1 MAFPRQFR
9 TFTVLTVGAI
19 LGFLAASGGLRIAER
34 ADAARPVSDIVAD
47 PSAKVQAVA
56 LPCCDAKLDRTS
68 ALANSVQ
75 LADASTAVAAHN
87 LAVATAAQVTGKKP
101 NIVVIWGDD
110 VGPTNLSI
118 YSRGVMGYRTP
129 NIDRIGKEGAVFTD
143 HYAHPSCT
151 AGRAAFITGMYPIRS
166 GLTSVGMVG
175 GPVGMQAHDA
185 SIAEVL
191 KTQGY
196 ATGQFGKNHL
206 GDRNEHLPTVHG
218 FDEFF
223 GNLYHL
229 NTEEEPEDEDYP
241 RDPEFKKRHGPRGV
255 MHTYATESEDKTV
268 DPRFGMVGKQRI
280 VDTGPLTRKRM
291 ETVDLEL
298 ITEGTKFMDKA
309 HAEGKPFFVWFATTR
324 MHTFTRVPE
333 KYREKAREFTSYHDA
348 YGAGVIQHDE
358 EVGMILKRLDDMGI
372 ADNTIVIYSSDNG
385 VEHSTYPHGGTTPFR
400 SEKMTTWEGGV
411 RVPMLVRW
419 TGKIKPGTELN
430 GIQSHEDVFTTLS
443 AAAGVTDIRERIAK
457 GDKLGT
463 PVEKKNY
470 IDGVNNLAY
479 WTGQSDKSARDEY
492 IYYAESRIQA
502 IRMNQ
507 WKAHF
512 FVRDGYYGT
521 TKKLDIPYIFNLRQ
535 DPYESYEQTPGP
547 RATLSQEKTYLFNDV
562 MDRLGRHIGT
572 LKQYPPKQ
580 KGSSLSIGE

>member
-1 MAFPRQFR
+1 MKRLR
-9 TFTVLTVGAI
+9 RWSIVIGAI
-19 LGFLAASGGLRIAER
+19 
-34 ADAARPVSDIVAD
+34 
-47 PSAKVQAVA
+47 
-56 LPCCDAKLDRTS
+56 
-68 ALANSVQ
+68 ALAISAMPAIA
-75 LADASTAVAAHN
+75 AD
-87 LAVATAAQVTGKKP
+87 KKP

-151 AGRAAFITGMYPIRS
+151 AGRAAFITGMYPIRT

-185 SIAEVL
+185 TLAEVL

-206 GDRNEHLPTVHG
+206 GDRNEHLPTRHG
-218 FDEFF
+218 FDEFL

-255 MHTYATESEDKTV
+255 LHTWATDTEDKTV

-291 ETVDLEL
+291 ETVDEEL
-298 ITEGTKFMDKA
+298 IKAGFQFMDKA
-309 HAEGKPFFVWFATTR
+309 HTEQKPFFAWFATTR
-324 MHTFTRVPE
+324 MHTFTRVPQ
-333 KYREKAREFTSYHDA
+333 KYQEKAREFTSYHDA
-348 YGAGVIQHDE
+348 YGAGMIQHDE
-358 EVGMILKRLDDMGI
+358 HVGMILDRLEAMGV
-372 ADNTIVIYSSDNG
+372 ADNTIVIYSTDNG
-385 VEHSTYPHGGTTPFR
+385 VEHSTFPHGGTTPFR

-419 TGKIKPGTELN
+419 PGKIKPGSELN

-443 AAAGVTDIRERIAK
+443 AAAGVADIRERIAK

-463 PVEKKNY
+463 DVEKKNY
-470 IDGVNNLAY
+470 IDGVDNLAY
-479 WTGQSDKSARDEY
+479 WTGKSDKSARDEF
-492 IYYAESRIQA
+492 IYYAESRLMGV
-502 IRMNQ
+502 RVNQ

-512 FVRDGYYGT
+512 ATRDGYYGST
-521 TKKLDIPYIFNLRQ
+521 TKLEIPHLFNVRQ
-535 DPYESYEQTPGP
+535 DPYESYDQAPGP
-547 RATLSQEKTYLFNDV
+547 RATVTQQKTYLFNEFLE
-562 MDRLGRHIGT
+562 RIGKHMAT
-572 LKQYPPKQ
+572 LQQYPPKQ
-580 KGSSLSIGE
+580 KSSSLSVGN